1 MVAVETLVMVVG
13 VTVAR
18 DVHPPLSDPLTGCV
32 PDQALVAEDVAQLLA
47 ARVKVRGLPPAP
59 HHAAAA
65 ELAVPEKWKN
75 L

>member
-18 DVHPPLSDPLTGCV
+18 HVHPPLSDPLTGCV

-47 ARVKVRGLPPAP
+47 ARVKV
-59 HHAAAA
+59 
-65 ELAVPEKWKN
+65 
-75 L
+75 